1 MTDDKFLNWL
11 QDAFRRRIIK
21 EYSVRRGGGGSLEA
35 EVILENKKWVV
46 PLDITP
52 GGIGD
57 T

>member
-52 GGIGD
+52 EV
-57 T
+57 